1 MADSMQSLWFVEPRR
16 LEWREVP
23 APVLKGDT
31 DALVRPVIAAR
42 CPLDVPI
49 LRGRLPIP
57 PGYAFGHNAVA
68 EVVAI
73 GDTVTGVAVG
83 DLVVVSP
90 ELSCGQCE
98 PCRRGWSTQCT
109 TMPHGATFGVAV
121 NGHWGGLFDDLV
133 RVPYADQM
141 LHRIPAGIDPLDCAT
156 LGDIA
161 GATEELARRHIV
173 DGGRKRVLM
182 LAPGITGLFQTAL
195 AFAYG
200 AEHVLYVDPDPAN
213 RALAEQYGAQTAP
226 EPPADGEGLF
236 DLAIEASAS
245 AKWFHRGLSLLAGE
259 GFFESLGGLTGDIPF
274 PAFPV
279 FMKGITVRLAR
290 YNSAA
295 NVSIALDA
303 VAAAKFKPSAFYS
316 PTVNWEDLPEAM
328 LEPARML
335 VATK

>member
-49 LRGRLPIP
+49 LHGRLPIP

-98 PCRRGWSTQCT
+98 SCLRGWSTQCT
-109 TMPHGATFGVAV
+109 TMPHGATYGVAV
-121 NGHWGGLFDDLV
+121 NGQWGGLFDDLV
-133 RVPYADQM
+133 RVPYADAM
-141 LHRIPAGIDPLDCAT
+141 LHRIPAGVDPLDCVT

-182 LAPGITGLFQTAL
+182 LAPGATGLFQTAL

-213 RALAEQYGAQTAP
+213 RAIAEQYGAQTAT
-226 EPPADGEGLF
+226 EPPAESEALF

-245 AKWFHRGLSLLAGE
+245 VKWFHRGLNLLAGE

-290 YNSAA
+290 FNSAA
-295 NVSIALDA
+295 NVPLALDA

-316 PTVNWEDLPEAM
+316 PIVNWEDLPEAM

>member
-1 MADSMQSLWFVEPRR
+1 MTDSMRSLWFVEPGR

-23 APVLKGDT
+23 TPVLKGDT

-49 LRGRLPIP
+49 LHGRLPIP

-73 GDTVTGVAVG
+73 GDAVTGVAVG

-90 ELSCGQCE
+90 EVSCGQCA
-98 PCRRGWSTQCT
+98 PCLRGWSTQCT
-109 TMPHGATFGVAV
+109 AVPHGATFGVAV

-133 RVPYADQM
+133 RVPYADAM
-141 LHRIPAGIDPLDCAT
+141 LHRIPAGVDPLDCVT
-156 LGDIA
+156 VGDIA
-161 GATEELARRHIV
+161 GATEELARRHV
-173 DGGRKRVLM
+173 AEGARKRVLV
-182 LAPGITGLFQTAL
+182 LAPGVTGLFQTAL

-200 AEHVLYVDPDPAN
+200 AEHVLYVDPDPGN
-213 RALAEQYGAQTAP
+213 RALAEQYGARTALR
-226 EPPADGEGLF
+226 PPTEAEGLF

-245 AKWFHRGLSLLAGE
+245 TGWFQRGLSLLAGE
-259 GFFESLGGLTGDIPF
+259 GVFESLGGLTGDLPV

-279 FMKGITVRLAR
+279 FMKGITMRLAR
-290 YNSAA
+290 FNSAA
-295 NVSIALDA
+295 NVPKALDA
-303 VAAAKFKPSAFYS
+303 IATARIRPSAFYS
-316 PTVNWEDLPEAM
+316 PIVNWEDLPEAM